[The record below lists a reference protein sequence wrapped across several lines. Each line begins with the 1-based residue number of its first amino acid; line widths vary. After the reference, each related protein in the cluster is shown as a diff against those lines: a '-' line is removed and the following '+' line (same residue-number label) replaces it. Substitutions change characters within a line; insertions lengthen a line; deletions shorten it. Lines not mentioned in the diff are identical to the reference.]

1 MRHSKE
7 VAIRARDVDAV
18 TGMVAPGAIVLYFEE
33 CRDEWLDVIGGSPE
47 VSSQY
52 LVRRLDLALQTPI
65 DPAAGSVRVTIELE
79 GLGTTSIRLRE
90 ELRAGADDGL
100 AATNHAVLVHV
111 NEAADAAVPLP
122 ADFRAR
128 LGG

>member
-7 VAIRARDVDAV
+7 VAIRARDVDAA

-52 LVRRLDLALQTPI
+52 LVRRLDLVFAAPI
-65 DPAAGSVRVTIELE
+65 DPSVGTVRVTIELD

-90 ELRAGADDGL
+90 ELRAGADGAV
-100 AATNHAVLVHV
+100 AATNRSVLVHV